1 MRSKSFPRCFAGEA
15 GVEPAMCRLP
25 HSLVFSAPPI
35 YCLGKRNAASL
46 NYDVNVLARTRP
58 RCTAA
63 RQACIGYLLS
73 THAPCVCVRD
83 VNVLLCWWPDVDSNH
98 GHPGGLVTARLL
110 CQLSYPAFCRGAGGC
125 GLLMSDAPPRQCAAR
140 LLASGDKR
148 LITI

>member
-25 HSLVFSAPPI
+25 HSLVFSAPPGYGLVALRVAPAI
-35 YCLGKRNAASL
+35 IATLPCGLS
-46 NYDVNVLARTRP
+46 RP

-140 LLASGDKR
+140 LLASDGKR